1 MLSRVPCRTL
11 FGYRL
16 EMVSDPWP
24 DVAHAPTTYTLASTY
39 GPKQDTLMF
48 RCAHTDCHSA
58 CTFNQPKGPCKLT
71 ARLVIPMCHTHVSM
85 HKESVCAG
93 LNNMLIS

>member
-1 MLSRVPCRTL
+1 MLSHVPCRTL

-48 RCAHTDCHSA
+48 RYADTDCYNTCGSA
-58 CTFNQPKGPCKLT
+58 NPQAWRINCL
-71 ARLVIPMCHTHVSM
+71 
-85 HKESVCAG
+85 CAPRT
-93 LNNMLIS
+93 LCIIN

>member
-1 MLSRVPCRTL
+1 VLCRTL

-48 RCAHTDCHSA
+48 R
-58 CTFNQPKGPCKLT
+58 
-71 ARLVIPMCHTHVSM
+71 
-85 HKESVCAG
+85 
-93 LNNMLIS
+93 